1 MIRPNR
7 NFVLQEK
14 VMKTAVIYSS
24 QTGFTKRYANWIA
37 SAAHADCLDVSAAS
51 TEDLSQYDAIV
62 FGSWISG
69 GYLHDLHW
77 LKDNLP
83 TCPDQKRILYI
94 VGASPSENE
103 EVKRLRKKCL
113 RAFEEHNVKD
123 IFYCP
128 GGFNLEKLPASSKAM
143 MKLFI
148 RTFLAKKNKTEP
160 QALMARL
167 IVKTYDVTNPKYILP
182 ILDAL
187 KKTRMLKKN
196 KPASLF

>member
-1 MIRPNR
+1 
-7 NFVLQEK
+7 
-14 VMKTAVIYSS
+14 MKTPVIYSS

-51 TEDLSQYDAIV
+51 TEDLSQYEAIV

-123 IFYCP
+123 IFTAPAVLTWKNCP
-128 GGFNLEKLPASSKAM
+128 RLPK
-143 MKLFI
+143 
-148 RTFLAKKNKTEP
+148 R
-160 QALMARL
+160 
-167 IVKTYDVTNPKYILP
+167 
-182 ILDAL
+182 
-187 KKTRMLKKN
+187 
-196 KPASLF
+196 